1 MLISNEEQK
10 EKMSKQDLMLKE
22 LIESNK
28 EKKSMLSELIKS
40 NKEQKTMLSKLIK
53 LNKNQKEFNKKVFN
67 SIDNA
72 LINDSNKSNT
82 NNNQ

>member
-1 MLISNEEQK
+1 
-10 EKMSKQDLMLKE
+10 
-22 LIESNK
+22 
-28 EKKSMLSELIKS
+28 MLSELIKS
-40 NKEQKTMLSKLIK
+40 NKDQKAMLSELIK

-72 LINDSNKSNT
+72 FINDSNKSNT